1 MLSCQRHLFSLPEG
15 LHYLNCAYMSPLSK
29 RVEEAGIAGVRRKRV
44 PSDIG
49 PSDFLEDLQRVRQ
62 LFSRL
67 VNAPDPARIAVIPS
81 ASYGLATAARNIR
94 VAARQNIVLVSQQF
108 PSNVYVWRRLAK
120 SEGAELRTVKPPSD
134 GQHRGRDW
142 NARLLESIDGA
153 TAIVAIPQVH
163 WTDGTLFDLRTIAER
178 ARDAGAAIVLD
189 GTQSVGALPIDID
202 RLKPDAV
209 VCAAYKWLM
218 GPYSIGVAY
227 YGPRFDEG
235 CPLEETWLARR
246 GSDDFRRLVD
256 YEDGYRAGAAR
267 YDVGE
272 TSNFVL
278 LPMLVAALEQ
288 LTEWG
293 VSEVQTY
300 CRHLTDGLVSEARE
314 LGFGIGEAAWRA
326 DHMLGLRMPAG
337 QDPEMVS
344 IELASRRVSVS
355 LRGDV
360 LRVAPHV
367 YNDETDIAALLDA
380 VRRRRVGPPL
390 TRSSR

>member
-15 LHYLNCAYMSPLSK
+15 LHYLNCGYMSPLSR
-29 RVEEAGIAGVRRKRV
+29 RVEEAGIAGIRRKRV

-49 PSDFLEDLQRVRQ
+49 PSDFLQDLQRVRL
-62 LFSRL
+62 LFATL
-67 VNAPDPARIAVIPS
+67 VNVPDPARVAVIPS
-81 ASYGLATAARNIR
+81 ASYGLATAARNIC
-94 VAARQNIVLVSQQF
+94 VAARQNIVLVSHQF
-108 PSNVYVWRRLAK
+108 PSNVYVWRRIAR
-120 SEGAELRTVKPPSD
+120 SEGAELRTVEPPTN

-142 NARLLESIDGA
+142 NARLLESIDRD
-153 TAIVAIPQVH
+153 TAVVAIPQVH
-163 WTDGTLFDLRTIAER
+163 WTDGTLFDIANIAER
-178 ARDAGAAIVLD
+178 AREVGAALVLD
-189 GTQSVGALPIDID
+189 GTQSVGALPVDAE

-246 GSDDFRRLVD
+246 GSEDFRRLVD
-256 YEDGYRAGAAR
+256 YEDAYRAGAAR

-288 LTEWG
+288 LSDWG
-293 VSEVQTY
+293 VPEVQVY
-300 CRHLTDGLVSEARE
+300 CRRLTESLASGARE
-314 LGFGIGEAAWRA
+314 LGFEVEEEAWRA
-326 DHMLGLRMPAG
+326 GHMLGLRMPSG
-337 QDPEMVS
+337 QDPEEMS
-344 IELASRRVSVS
+344 IELASRGVFVS

-360 LRVAPHV
+360 LRVSPHV
-367 YNDETDIAALLDA
+367 YNDEADVGALLEA
-380 VRRRRVGPPL
+380 VRRVVV
-390 TRSSR
+390 